1 MALQQALVTITGNVG
16 NDPTLYGKDPAKPA
30 CVFRMGCTRRYLDK
44 TGTWQQLPTTW
55 IAVKAFRSLALN
67 IMGSIRKG
75 NPVIVCGVLGTE
87 EWAGEDGEMHSRLVL
102 EASNVGHDLN
112 YVTTICRRMA
122 KESTGEGNDERAQ
135 SPTAQTTPPSPS
147 DTEAAAPV
155 ELVGAAAMPPSQGG
169 APRKPHRLRNP
180 RQEVRRLSNG
190 RNSAMRSRSSRASR
204 LDHQMCTRSSGL
216 SHMRSSGVTP
226 KAL

>member
-87 EWAGEDGEMHSRLVL
+87 EWAGEDGEMHSWLVL

-112 YVTTICRRMA
+112 YVTTICRRMV

-135 SPTAQTTPPSPS
+135 APTAQTTPPSPA
-147 DTEAAAPV
+147 DTARV
-155 ELVGAAAMPPSQGG
+155 G
-169 APRKPHRLRNP
+169 APRKLHRLRNP
-180 RQEVRRLSNG
+180 RQEVSRPSN
-190 RNSAMRSRSSRASR
+190 RWNSPMRSRRSKGASQITRCVRVLRA
-204 LDHQMCTRSSGL
+204 
-216 SHMRSSGVTP
+216 
-226 KAL
+226 

>member
-30 CVFRMGCTRRYLDK
+30 CVFRMGCTRRYLDQ

-102 EASNVGHDLN
+102 EASKGMGGRGRRDAFAARPRSEQCGARPQLRHHDLPQD
-112 YVTTICRRMA
+112 
-122 KESTGEGNDERAQ
+122 GEG
-135 SPTAQTTPPSPS
+135 
-147 DTEAAAPV
+147 V
-155 ELVGAAAMPPSQGG
+155 
-169 APRKPHRLRNP
+169 HR
-180 RQEVRRLSNG
+180 
-190 RNSAMRSRSSRASR
+190 
-204 LDHQMCTRSSGL
+204 
-216 SHMRSSGVTP
+216 
-226 KAL
+226 

>member
-112 YVTTICRRMA
+112 YVTTICRRMV
-122 KESTGEGNDERAQ
+122 KESAGEA
-135 SPTAQTTPPSPS
+135 TTNVRRRPRRRPRRRRPQIQKRPHRSNWSVQPPYRQ
-147 DTEAAAPV
+147 ARV
-155 ELVGAAAMPPSQGG
+155 G

-180 RQEVRRLSNG
+180 RQEVRHPSN
-190 RNSAMRSRSSRASR
+190 RWNSPMRSRSSRAFR
-204 LDHQMCTRSSGL
+204 LDYQMCTRSSGL

>member
-112 YVTTICRRMA
+112 YVTTICRKVA
-122 KESTGEGNDERAQ
+122 
-135 SPTAQTTPPSPS
+135 
-147 DTEAAAPV
+147 V
-155 ELVGAAAMPPSQGG
+155 
-169 APRKPHRLRNP
+169 PRKPRRLRNP
-180 RQEVRRLSNG
+180 RQEVSRLSNG

>member
-112 YVTTICRRMA
+112 YVTTICRRMV

-135 SPTAQTTPPSPS
+135 APTAQTTPPSPA
-147 DTEAAAPV
+147 DTEANWSV
-155 ELVGAAAMPPSQGG
+155 RPPCRQARVG
-169 APRKPHRLRNP
+169 APRKLHRLRNP
-180 RQEVRRLSNG
+180 RQEVSRPSN
-190 RNSAMRSRSSRASR
+190 RWNSPMRSRRSKGASQITRCVRVLRA
-204 LDHQMCTRSSGL
+204 
-216 SHMRSSGVTP
+216 
-226 KAL
+226 